1 MLKKSYSMM
10 DKNGILYGIG
20 VGPGE
25 PELMTL
31 KALRIIRSCDVI
43 VLPAASKEAC
53 YAYKIAYEV
62 CPEIEEKIL
71 LCMPFPMI
79 QDEEELELA
88 HEKNYHEIEDYLCEG
103 KNVGMLTIGD
113 PSVYSTYL
121 YMHHRAVKA
130 GFQSVMIS
138 GVPSFCA
145 SACRLGISLGEKNE
159 EIHIIP
165 ASYSIEEALKYSG
178 TCIYMKSGRHLKEL
192 LAGLR
197 EQQEKGRR
205 LRAYGVANC
214 GMENEQ
220 VYQGLEELEKA
231 EGYLVTVIVKMEYCL
246 PRRFRAGVKKEWK
259 KI

>member
-1 MLKKSYSMM
+1 M

-220 VYQGLEELEKA
+220 VYQGLDELERA

>member
-1 MLKKSYSMM
+1 MI

-31 KALRIIRSCDVI
+31 KALRIIRSCNVI
-43 VLPAASKEAC
+43 ILPATSKEAC
-53 YAYKIAYEV
+53 YAYKIVYEV

-88 HEKNYHEIEDYLCEG
+88 HEKNYHEIENYLCEG

-121 YMHHRAVKA
+121 YMHHRAVEA
-130 GFQSVMIS
+130 GFQAVMIS

-165 ASYSIEEALKYSG
+165 ASYDVEEALKYSG
-178 TCIYMKSGRHLKEL
+178 TCIYMKSGKHLKEL

-197 EQQEKGRR
+197 EQQEKGRK

-220 VYQGLEELEKA
+220 VYQGLDELERA
-231 EGYLVTVIVKMEYCL
+231 EGYLITVIVKIE
-246 PRRFRAGVKKEWK
+246 FE
-259 KI
+259 

>member
-10 DKNGILYGIG
+10 DKNEILYGVG

-71 LCMPFPMI
+71 MCMPFPMI

-121 YMHHRAVKA
+121 YMHYRAVEA
-130 GFQSVMIS
+130 DFQAVMIS

-220 VYQGLEELEKA
+220 VYQGLDELERA

>member
-1 MLKKSYSMM
+1 MM

>member
-88 HEKNYHEIEDYLCEG
+88 HEKNYHAIEDYLCEG

-220 VYQGLEELEKA
+220 VYQGLDELERA
-231 EGYLVTVIVKMEYCL
+231 EGYLVTVIVKREYCL

>member
-1 MLKKSYSMM
+1 
-10 DKNGILYGIG
+10 
-20 VGPGE
+20 
-25 PELMTL
+25 
-31 KALRIIRSCDVI
+31 
-43 VLPAASKEAC
+43 
-53 YAYKIAYEV
+53 
-62 CPEIEEKIL
+62 
-71 LCMPFPMI
+71 
-79 QDEEELELA
+79 
-88 HEKNYHEIEDYLCEG
+88 
-103 KNVGMLTIGD
+103 
-113 PSVYSTYL
+113 
-121 YMHHRAVKA
+121 MHHRAVEA
-130 GFQSVMIS
+130 DFQAVMIS

-178 TCIYMKSGRHLKEL
+178 TCIYMKSGKRLKEL

-220 VYQGLEELEKA
+220 VYQGLDELEKA

>member
-71 LCMPFPMI
+71 MCMPFPMI

-220 VYQGLEELEKA
+220 VYQGLDELERA

>member
-1 MLKKSYSMM
+1 MI

-25 PELMTL
+25 PELMTI
-31 KALRIIRSCDVI
+31 KALRIICSCDVI
-43 VLPAASKEAC
+43 ILPTASKEAC
-53 YAYKIAYEV
+53 YAYKIVYEV

-79 QDEEELELA
+79 QDEKELELA
-88 HEKNYHEIEDYLCEG
+88 HEKNYHEIEDYLREG
-103 KNVGMLTIGD
+103 KDVGMLTIGD

-121 YMHHRAVKA
+121 YMHHRAVEA
-130 GFQSVMIS
+130 GFQAVMIS

-165 ASYSIEEALKYSG
+165 ASYDVEEALKYSG

-220 VYQGLEELEKA
+220 VYQGLDELERA
-231 EGYLVTVIVKMEYCL
+231 EGYLITVIIKMD
-246 PRRFRAGVKKEWK
+246 KE
-259 KI
+259 

>member
-1 MLKKSYSMM
+1 
-10 DKNGILYGIG
+10 
-20 VGPGE
+20 
-25 PELMTL
+25 
-31 KALRIIRSCDVI
+31 
-43 VLPAASKEAC
+43 
-53 YAYKIAYEV
+53 
-62 CPEIEEKIL
+62 
-71 LCMPFPMI
+71 
-79 QDEEELELA
+79 
-88 HEKNYHEIEDYLCEG
+88 
-103 KNVGMLTIGD
+103 
-113 PSVYSTYL
+113 
-121 YMHHRAVKA
+121 
-130 GFQSVMIS
+130 MIS

-220 VYQGLEELEKA
+220 VYQGLDELERA

-246 PRRFRAGVKKEWK
+246 PRRFRASVKKEWK

>member
-121 YMHHRAVKA
+121 YMHHRAVEA

-220 VYQGLEELEKA
+220 VYQGLDELEKA

>member
-1 MLKKSYSMM
+1 MT

-43 VLPAASKEAC
+43 ILPAASKEAC
-53 YAYKIAYEV
+53 YAYKIVYEV

-79 QDEEELELA
+79 QDQEELELA
-88 HEKNYHEIEDYLCEG
+88 HEKNYHEIENYLCEG

-121 YMHHRAVKA
+121 YMHHRAVEA
-130 GFQSVMIS
+130 GFQAVMIS

-165 ASYSIEEALKYSG
+165 ASYDVEEALKYSG
-178 TCIYMKSGRHLKEL
+178 TCIYMKSGKHLKEL

-197 EQQEKGRR
+197 EQQEKGRK

-220 VYQGLEELEKA
+220 VYQGLDELERA
-231 EGYLVTVIVKMEYCL
+231 EGYLITVIVKIE
-246 PRRFRAGVKKEWK
+246 
-259 KI
+259 

>member
-62 CPEIEEKIL
+62 CPEIEEKFL

-121 YMHHRAVKA
+121 YMHHRAVEA
-130 GFQSVMIS
+130 DFQVVMIS

-220 VYQGLEELEKA
+220 VYQGLDELERA

-246 PRRFRAGVKKEWK
+246 PRRFRASVKKEWK

>member
-1 MLKKSYSMM
+1 MM

-220 VYQGLEELEKA
+220 VYQGLDELERA

>member
-71 LCMPFPMI
+71 MCMPFPMI

-121 YMHHRAVKA
+121 YMHKRALVDGKTA
-130 GFQSVMIS
+130 RIIN

-145 SACRLGISLGEKNE
+145 AAARLGIGLGENTQ

-165 ASYSIEEALKYSG
+165 ASYSIADALQYHG
-178 TCIYMKSGRHLKEL
+178 VCIYMKSGKKLQQLIEALKE
-192 LAGLR
+192 
-197 EQQEKGRR
+197 QIKSGRKYEIYAVSDCSMPTER
-205 LRAYGVANC
+205 
-214 GMENEQ
+214 
-220 VYQGLEELEKA
+220 VYRGLEEAA
-231 EGYLVTVIVKMEYCL
+231 EASGYLTIVIVKE
-246 PRRFRAGVKKEWK
+246 
-259 KI
+259 IQ

>member
-121 YMHHRAVKA
+121 YMHHRAVEA
-130 GFQSVMIS
+130 DFQAVMIS

-220 VYQGLEELEKA
+220 VYQGLDELERA

>member
-1 MLKKSYSMM
+1 MT

-43 VLPAASKEAC
+43 ILPAASKEAC
-53 YAYKIAYEV
+53 YAYKIVYEV

-88 HEKNYHEIEDYLCEG
+88 HEKNYHEIENYLCEG

-121 YMHHRAVKA
+121 YMHHRAVEA
-130 GFQSVMIS
+130 GFQAVMIS

-165 ASYSIEEALKYSG
+165 ASYDVEEALKYSG
-178 TCIYMKSGRHLKEL
+178 TCIYMKSGKRLKEL

-197 EQQEKGRR
+197 EQQEKGRKF
-205 LRAYGVANC
+205 RAYGVANC

-220 VYQGLEELEKA
+220 VYQGLDELERA
-231 EGYLVTVIVKMEYCL
+231 EGYLVTVIVKME
-246 PRRFRAGVKKEWK
+246 
-259 KI
+259 

>member
-62 CPEIEEKIL
+62 CPKIEEKIL

-79 QDEEELELA
+79 QDDEELELA

-121 YMHHRAVKA
+121 YMQHRAVEA
-130 GFQSVMIS
+130 DFQAVMIS

-220 VYQGLEELEKA
+220 VYQGLDELEKA

>member
-220 VYQGLEELEKA
+220 VYQGLDELEKA
-231 EGYLVTVIVKMEYCL
+231 EGYLVTVIVKVVEQ
-246 PRRFRAGVKKEWK
+246 
-259 KI
+259 

>member
-1 MLKKSYSMM
+1 MLKRSYSMM

-53 YAYKIAYEV
+53 YAYRIVYEV

-79 QDEEELELA
+79 QDEKELELA
-88 HEKNYHEIEDYLCEG
+88 HEKNYHEIEDYLRKG
-103 KNVGMLTIGD
+103 KDVGMLTIGD

-121 YMHHRAVKA
+121 YMHHRAVEA
-130 GFQSVMIS
+130 DFQAVMIS

-220 VYQGLEELEKA
+220 VYQGLDELEKA
-231 EGYLVTVIVKMEYCL
+231 EGYLITVIVKMEYCL
-246 PRRFRAGVKKEWK
+246 PRRVRAGVKKEWK

>member
-1 MLKKSYSMM
+1 MM

-121 YMHHRAVKA
+121 YMHHRAVGA
-130 GFQSVMIS
+130 DFQAIMIS

-220 VYQGLEELEKA
+220 VYQGLDELEKA

>member
-220 VYQGLEELEKA
+220 VYQGLDELERA